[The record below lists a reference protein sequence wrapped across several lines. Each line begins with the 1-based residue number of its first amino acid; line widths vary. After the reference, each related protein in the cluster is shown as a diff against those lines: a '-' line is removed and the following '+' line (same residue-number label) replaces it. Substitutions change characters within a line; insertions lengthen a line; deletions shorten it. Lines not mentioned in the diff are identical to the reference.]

1 MTKTVLITG
10 ASSGIGLACVQLF
23 AENGYRILA
32 LGRDPDRLEEAV
44 RDAIDRGASEA
55 LGFSVEMEKT
65 DAVGDF
71 FRREATKISRIDC
84 LVNSAGTAEQG
95 ATGDVSDEDWE
106 RIFRVNVTAT
116 FAMIRESLPYLTKST
131 DAAVVN
137 LSSIAGRSRSISLS
151 PAYTASKAAII
162 GMTRH
167 LAAELGTQGIRV
179 NAVCPS
185 QTHTPMLEEALSPE
199 GRAELASKVP
209 LKRLAMPIE
218 QAQIILFLCSS
229 ASSYMNGAIV
239 DVNGGLL

>member
-32 LGRDPDRLEEAV
+32 LGRNSDRLEKTV
-44 RDAIDRGASEA
+44 SDAMDRGASEA
-55 LGFSVEMEKT
+55 LGFSVDMEKA
-65 DAVGDF
+65 DSVGNF
-71 FRREATKISRIDC
+71 FRCEATKISRIDC
-84 LVNSAGTAEQG
+84 LVNCAGIAEQG
-95 ATGDVSDEDWE
+95 ATRDVSDENWE
-106 RIFRVNVTAT
+106 LTFRVNVTAS
-116 FAMIRESLPYLTKST
+116 FAMIRESLPYLAKST
-131 DAAVVN
+131 DAAIVN
-137 LSSIAGRSRSISLS
+137 VSSIAGRSRSISLS

-185 QTHTPMLEEALSPE
+185 QTHTPMLEDALSPE
-199 GRAELASKVP
+199 GREELASRVP
-209 LKRLAMPIE
+209 LNRLAMPME
-218 QAQIILFLCSS
+218 QAQVIFFLCSS
-229 ASSYMNGAIV
+229 DSSYMNGAIV